1 MTRAFEFGFLGILLV
16 MIFSLGLRAAAQWPQ
31 AASALIR

>member
-16 MIFSLGLRAAAQWPQ
+16 MIFSLGLRAAAQWPHT
-31 AASALIR
+31 ASTLLP